1 MTVRREPGEAPP
13 DYLTV
18 REAAER
24 LRLNEKK
31 IYELIKE
38 GVIPAT
44 KAAGKWL
51 FPRHLVDEWMLEST
65 HGGALADRLIVTGSD
80 DPLLTSAIAS
90 VAAQI
95 IPDALLV
102 YTPTG
107 TRAGL
112 DLLARRRASACA
124 IHWGPAEL
132 ADRLHPQMLT
142 AYPGH
147 REWTLVRLGSRR
159 QGIMLGPRHAKAVGL
174 SDVVKAGTR
183 WTLRQQGSGT
193 QHFLENRLLGD
204 GLQIL
209 PAQVAGTALTEREAA
224 STVARGLAD
233 CAPGVLSAAT
243 EFGLGFLPLGWECFD
258 LVLPKKVYFLQLFQR
273 LLAELRGLKMQGV
286 ATALAGYD
294 LSALGKVLSLPA
306 E

>member
-1 MTVRREPGEAPP
+1 MSRRHESGDAPP

-18 REAAER
+18 RETAER

-31 IYELIKE
+31 IYELVKE

-51 FPRHLVDEWMLEST
+51 FPRRLVDEWMLESA

-80 DPLLTSAIAS
+80 DPLLAFTIGSL
-90 VAAQI
+90 AAQL
-95 IPDALLV
+95 IPDALVL

-132 ADRLHPQMLT
+132 ADRLHPQMLG

-147 REWTLVRLGSRR
+147 GEWTLVRVGQRR
-159 QGIMLGPRHAKAVGL
+159 QGIMLGPRLAKASGL
-174 SDVVKAGTR
+174 GPLTGAGVR
-183 WTLRQQGSGT
+183 WVLRQQGAGT
-193 QHFLENRLLGD
+193 QHFLENCLLRD
-204 GLQIL
+204 QLQL
-209 PAQVAGTALTEREAA
+209 APAQIAGIALTEREAA
-224 STVARGLAD
+224 SAVARGAAD
-233 CAPGVLSAAT
+233 CAPGVQSAAT
-243 EFGLGFLPLGWECFD
+243 EFGLAFLPLGWECFD
-258 LVLPKKVYFLQLFQR
+258 LVLPKQVYFLQLFQR
-273 LLAELRGLKMQGV
+273 LLSELRAPKAQAV
-286 ATALAGYD
+286 AASLEGYD

-306 E
+306 T